1 MNKSI
6 LDNNMV
12 IIFTDIIV
20 NRIIFIKYKMT
31 YARMSSNFVNNHI
44 IIQIHTTYNIL
55 LSWKH
60 KSPSQ
65 SQTAINK
72 IFKIIVPISYF

>member
-55 LSWKH
+55 LS
-60 KSPSQ
+60 
-65 SQTAINK
+65 
-72 IFKIIVPISYF
+72 